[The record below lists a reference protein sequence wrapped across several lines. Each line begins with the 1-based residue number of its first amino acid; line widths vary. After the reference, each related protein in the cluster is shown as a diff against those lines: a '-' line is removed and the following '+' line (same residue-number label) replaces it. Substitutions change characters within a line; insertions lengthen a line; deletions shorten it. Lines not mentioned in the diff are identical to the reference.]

1 MFLGFTQAEADTLA
15 LQFACDVAALLCT
28 EGPDNPTPTPRAS
41 AFNGQQ
47 TCTINCPEGGQF
59 TYTVA
64 AGVFRA
70 NNAAQANAMAHSYA
84 CNQAMTQRFCLGD
97 DVADRTCISESATFN
112 ISISGFTPESRTWSI
127 SAGTIPTGMT
137 FSNGVMS
144 GTPTAAGSFTF
155 TVKLIG
161 DDGNDAT
168 REYTLIV
175 VSITNDDDLPE
186 LEIGVPYLV
195 NFSTSSGDQEFQQWT
210 VISGN
215 LPDGLELTEAGVL
228 HGTPTETGSFP
239 ITVRVLDSTP
249 GFEPLSCM
257 KDFEFPGCP
266 VPADYS
272 YNCPLN
278 AVPKSYTP
286 SNDYFVAFNDDLN
299 RVMVSGGAGE
309 VEIVDFTQAVPALD
323 FTISLDTTGRVLGG
337 IYDPVNQVMVF
348 CRWEDILVSQPT
360 ISFVD
365 NSGNVLSEITLSGF
379 QAGFKNNPYFIQLST
394 GTRYVVLWLNSFSV
408 GNKNSLLLIDT
419 ATRAVAAQRDIAGT
433 DYSNDAGPAFS
444 CEENEILLTYRSGN
458 SFLHKINAEDLT
470 DVSIVDM
477 GIDYTQ
483 FVAYDPSTNQIIA
496 IRSTGLV
503 RSVVYLNPATAALED
518 SINIAYLG
526 NLTPGVYNFKLL
538 AFVLGK
544 YDNGT
549 VHYYDS
555 LTHTEKCSVSFA
567 GLDRPNLFATKL
579 SDGSIYVLDGLG
591 GELWELTTT

>member
-1 MFLGFTQAEADTLA
+1 
-15 LQFACDVAALLCT
+15 
-28 EGPDNPTPTPRAS
+28 
-41 AFNGQQ
+41 
-47 TCTINCPEGGQF
+47 
-59 TYTVA
+59 
-64 AGVFRA
+64 
-70 NNAAQANAMAHSYA
+70 
-84 CNQAMTQRFCLGD
+84 
-97 DVADRTCISESATFN
+97 
-112 ISISGFTPESRTWSI
+112 
-127 SAGTIPTGMT
+127 
-137 FSNGVMS
+137 
-144 GTPTAAGSFTF
+144 
-155 TVKLIG
+155 
-161 DDGNDAT
+161 
-168 REYTLIV
+168 
-175 VSITNDDDLPE
+175 
-186 LEIGVPYLV
+186 
-195 NFSTSSGDQEFQQWT
+195 
-210 VISGN
+210 
-215 LPDGLELTEAGVL
+215 
-228 HGTPTETGSFP
+228 
-239 ITVRVLDSTP
+239 
-249 GFEPLSCM
+249 
-257 KDFEFPGCP
+257 
-266 VPADYS
+266 
-272 YNCPLN
+272 
-278 AVPKSYTP
+278 
-286 SNDYFVAFNDDLN
+286 
-299 RVMVSGGAGE
+299 
-309 VEIVDFTQAVPALD
+309 
-323 FTISLDTTGRVLGG
+323 
-337 IYDPVNQVMVF
+337 
-348 CRWEDILVSQPT
+348 
-360 ISFVD
+360 
-365 NSGNVLSEITLSGF
+365 
-379 QAGFKNNPYFIQLST
+379 
-394 GTRYVVLWLNSFSV
+394 VLWLNSFSV